1 MDRRYC
7 RRFLEQK
14 QPMLHDRV
22 HRPWWNKNI
31 LINHIEMPLVLN
43 KQAALPNRHYYC
55 STKKN
60 NVSFSKKNSVIIGCA
75 EATKKNQNL
84 SAKFQRQNFAQ
95 KKSKRILF
103 FLIYQ
108 NWRKISLSRQ
118 SILLVILSSSISSG
132 SHKILCNSSGL
143 YTGLSTPVMCV
154 RGQWIQCMKKSLKIL
169 E

>member
-1 MDRRYC
+1 MDRRNC
-7 RRFLEQK
+7 R
-14 QPMLHDRV
+14 
-22 HRPWWNKNI
+22 WWNKNI

-60 NVSFSKKNSVIIGCA
+60 NVSFSKKFSDYWMCRGN
-75 EATKKNQNL
+75 KKNQNL

-108 NWRKISLSRQ
+108 NWRKTSLSRQ

-132 SHKILCNSSGL
+132 SHKILCNSFRL
-143 YTGLSTPVMCV
+143 YTGLSTPVMCKRAVNSVYEEIAEHFGV
-154 RGQWIQCMKKSLKIL
+154 RM
-169 E
+169 

>member
-1 MDRRYC
+1 MDRRNC
-7 RRFLEQK
+7 R
-14 QPMLHDRV
+14 
-22 HRPWWNKNI
+22 WWNKNI

-60 NVSFSKKNSVIIGCA
+60 NVSFSKKISDYWMCRGN
-75 EATKKNQNL
+75 KKNQNL

-108 NWRKISLSRQ
+108 NWRKTSLSRQ